1 MKCWRIDL
9 QRKLIHY
16 LHKELDLNSVLK
28 LENHLLDCN
37 YCRSQLAQLRSSHSL
52 IKNLAKVNPKKD
64 LWQSIESNIINEST
78 EQLAKPTKSTNK
90 PYFLHFQY
98 NLKVA
103 AIVLAMLTTSLIAT
117 GLFISYKKQQ
127 VSNNPNKTIQ
137 SNFPRD
143 NFRLVTIDK
152 IPSNTE
158 PHIVTEG
165 YVSELRI
172 APDGDTTFRLV
183 EQLGLE
189 EPFIVCEIIYPI
201 KLSPPTIGS
210 KVKVY
215 GVSRYDDKVNHKWYE
230 VHPVLN
236 IEPIKH

>member
-16 LHKELDLNSVLK
+16 LHKELDLNSVSK

-37 YCRSQLAQLRSSHSL
+37 YCRNQLAQLRSSHSL
-52 IKNLAKVNPKKD
+52 IKNLSMVKPKTD
-64 LWQSIESNIINEST
+64 PWQSIESAIINEST
-78 EQLAKPTKSTNK
+78 AELIKLTKSTSK
-90 PYFLHFQY
+90 LYFSYFPS
-98 NLKVA
+98 NLKIA
-103 AIVLAMLTTSLIAT
+103 AIAVVMLATSLLAT

-127 VSNNPNKTIQ
+127 VSNNPNKTIK

-152 IPSNTE
+152 MPSNTE

-189 EPFIVCEIIYPI
+189 EPFIVCEIIDPI
-201 KLSPPTIGS
+201 RLTPPTIGS

-215 GVSRYDDKVNHKWYE
+215 GVSRYDDKINHKWYE